1 MMRGEPSSWVSTT
14 TKKCVSHVTE
24 EEEKEKGV

>member
-14 TKKCVSHVTE
+14 KKNALSNVTE